1 MWRHAGRRDATKLKG
16 LAKEGGGANEQ
27 MVAPSTMFSA
37 VYPQQYSG
45 RPQHLQRPQLELAE
59 GAAEAEAEKAE
70 EAEEPEMVRQE
81 KNQGAKVQ
89 EDGEEEE
96 DESPSSSPPENV

>member
-1 MWRHAGRRDATKLKG
+1 MASCGKAGRDKIKRACEG
-16 LAKEGGGANEQ
+16 GGGANEQ